1 MKICQSTCV
10 LALVVGACSVGVLTI
25 PRTTAF
31 APSFTNVHRHAVN
44 TWSLPITIQKT
55 SSVPMERA
63 SRNAMKTATST
74 TSLRMAAEDFDQMKY
89 TDAAWSSV
97 AALTKVADFYQAST
111 IEAPLMFDV
120 MLNPSK
126 HNAGDDAEAAKRVV
140 EKVLSKAGVNVK
152 DLRSELEAFLS
163 KQARVADNS
172 SKSMGRTLQKVLD
185 TARVGKS
192 ILGVSDPTVHV

>member
-1 MKICQSTCV
+1 MKICRSSSV
-10 LALVVGACSVGVLTI
+10 LALVIGACSFAATTTLTM
-25 PRTTAF
+25 AF
-31 APSFTNVHRHAVN
+31 TPSFTSFGRTNVKTVP
-44 TWSLPITIQKT
+44 LPTIAKT
-55 SSVPMERA
+55 SSVLIERA
-63 SRNAMKTATST
+63 GYASKSTATPT
-74 TSLRMAAEDFDQMKY
+74 ALKMAAEDFDQSKY

-97 AALTKVADFYQAST
+97 AAMTKVADFYQAST

-152 DLRSELEAFLS
+152 ELRSELESFLS

-172 SKSMGRTLQKVLD
+172 SKTMGRTLQKVLE
-185 TARVGKS
+185 TARVSKS
-192 ILGVSDPTVHV
+192 ILGVRDSSSLQLP

>member
-1 MKICQSTCV
+1 
-10 LALVVGACSVGVLTI
+10 
-25 PRTTAF
+25 
-31 APSFTNVHRHAVN
+31 
-44 TWSLPITIQKT
+44 
-55 SSVPMERA
+55 
-63 SRNAMKTATST
+63 
-74 TSLRMAAEDFDQMKY
+74 MAAEDFDQSKY

-97 AALTKVADFYQAST
+97 AAMTKVADFYQAST

-152 DLRSELEAFLS
+152 ELRSELESFLS

-172 SKSMGRTLQKVLD
+172 SKTMGRTLQKVLE
-185 TARVGKS
+185 TARVSKS
-192 ILGVSDPTVHV
+192 ILGVRDSSSLQLP